1 MRKTSVLVT
10 ILLLLALTVHSQGNG
25 VEAQL
30 TRLDSCIQMK
40 GSYDWQKE
48 ENLARLKRELASSSR
63 ADVYY
68 HINYQLFCEYES
80 YNFDSAYH
88 YARQA
93 ADQALLLHDRN
104 YQVEGECGIAS
115 CYLSAGLYKEA
126 FDAMMKVN
134 PSGTDNEYRKKYYA
148 MWMRLYYD
156 LANYNNS
163 EPYEGEYVRRGN
175 LYADT
180 LLTYVERNSV
190 DWYYAQAQRQMKN
203 HDFAGCTET
212 FRKIV
217 QMKEASTHMRAI
229 AYSCIGWSL
238 YLEGKEEEAISNL
251 AESAICDIQESI
263 KENRSTCSLATIL
276 YKRGDISRAVV
287 YVQSSLEDAK
297 FYGARHRMIEVG
309 QILPIIEQDRYS
321 LIEHQRNLYIL
332 AIAIAS
338 LFIISLLLATL
349 FIRRQVKKLNKTQ
362 MILNERNLA
371 LEQTNQ
377 SLTEAQITINE
388 RNEALQKA
396 NDRLEES
403 NRIKTVYVG
412 RSFYHNSEYI
422 NKVEKLYKM
431 VSRKIAARQF
441 EDLRSQLKEST
452 LMTERNNMYA
462 DFDEAFLT
470 LFPDFVDKFNQLFD
484 EKDRKQPDGMRSLTN
499 EMRIFALMR
508 LGVSDSERIANFL
521 NYSVHTVNTYKTR
534 VKNKAIV
541 DNEQFEKTILSI

>member
-1 MRKTSVLVT
+1 MQKTSVLVT

-30 TRLDSCIQMK
+30 ARLDSCIQLK
-40 GSYDWQKE
+40 GKYDKQKE
-48 ENLARLKRELASSSR
+48 EKLVRLKRELSSSSR
-63 ADVYY
+63 EDVCYL
-68 HINYQLFCEYES
+68 INYQLFCEYES

-93 ADQALLLHDRN
+93 ADQAISLHNRN
-104 YQVEGECGIAS
+104 YQVEAGCGIVS

-126 FDAMMKVN
+126 FDAMMKVD

-148 MWMRLYYD
+148 MWVRLYYD

-163 EPYEGEYVRRGN
+163 EPYEAEYVRQGN

-190 DWYYAQAQRQMKN
+190 DWHYAQAQRQMKT
-203 HDFAGCTET
+203 HDFARSAET
-212 FRKIV
+212 FKKIV

-238 YLEGKEEEAISNL
+238 YLEGKEDEAISNL
-251 AESAICDIQESI
+251 AESAICDVQESI
-263 KENRSTCSLATIL
+263 KENTSTCGLATIL

-287 YVQSSLEDAK
+287 YVQSSLEDAN

-338 LFIISLLLATL
+338 LFIISLLVATL
-349 FIRRQVKKLNKTQ
+349 IIRRQVRNLNKVRKT
-362 MILNERNLA
+362 LDERNRV

-377 SLTEAQITINE
+377 SLTEAQLTIKE
-388 RNEALQKA
+388 RNEALQKT

-412 RSFYHNSEYI
+412 RSFYHNAEYI

-452 LMTERNNMYA
+452 LMAERNNMYA
-462 DFDEAFLT
+462 DFDETFLK
-470 LFPDFVDKFNQLFD
+470 LFPDFVNRFNQLFD
-484 EKDRKQPDGMRSLTN
+484 EKDRKQPDGVKSLTN

-541 DNEQFEKTILSI
+541 DNDQFEKIILGF